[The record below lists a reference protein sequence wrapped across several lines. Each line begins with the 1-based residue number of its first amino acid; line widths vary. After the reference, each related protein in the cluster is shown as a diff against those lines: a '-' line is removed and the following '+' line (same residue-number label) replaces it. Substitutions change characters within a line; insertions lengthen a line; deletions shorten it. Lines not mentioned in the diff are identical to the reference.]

1 MRFSLRKRVVIFK
14 APPYKRRLVFSL
26 VTVGGLL
33 LASLAS
39 FWLVD
44 FRIRPGLQ
52 ELARVRARQ
61 IAIES
66 IQKTVQSQI
75 APELEYAE
83 LVELRLTAA
92 GKVAY
97 LQSKTG
103 AINRIST
110 KTTLIVQQCLNK
122 LHSETVRIPVGQIIG
137 LKSLAGY
144 GPLLPVKIIPVGVV
158 ESSIKDRFE
167 SVGINQIR
175 HKIYVRI
182 KTAVKI
188 AAPLIGDEIVIVTDV
203 PLTETIIM
211 GEVPNLYL
219 GIGGN
224 IFPKTGALAK

>member
-14 APPYKRRLVFSL
+14 APPYKHRLIFSL
-26 VTVGGLL
+26 VTVGGFLL
-33 LASLAS
+33 VSLAS
-39 FWLVD
+39 FWLID
-44 FRIRPGLQ
+44 FGIRPGLK

-97 LQSKTG
+97 LHSKTG
-103 AINRIST
+103 AINQIST

-122 LHSETVRIPVGQIIG
+122 LHSETVRIPLGQVFG
-137 LKSLAGY
+137 LKTLAGY
-144 GPLLPVKIIPVGVV
+144 GPLLPVKMIPVGVV
-158 ESSIKDRFE
+158 ESIIQDRFD

-182 KTAVKI
+182 KTTIKM
-188 AAPLIGDEIVIVTDV
+188 AAPFIGDEIVIVTDV

-219 GIGGN
+219 GAGGT
-224 IFPKTGALAK
+224 ILPQTGD

>member
-26 VTVGGLL
+26 VTVGGFI
-33 LASLAS
+33 LASLVS
-39 FWLVD
+39 FWVID
-44 FRIRPGLQ
+44 FRIRPSLR

-75 APELEYAE
+75 APELEYDE
-83 LVELRLTAA
+83 LVELRLTAE

-103 AINRIST
+103 AINRISS
-110 KTTLIVQQCLNK
+110 KTTLTVQQGLQN
-122 LHSETVRIPVGQIIG
+122 LHSETVGIPLGQIFG
-137 LKSLAGY
+137 LKTLASY

-158 ESSIKDRFE
+158 ESSIKDRFD

-182 KTAVKI
+182 ETTIKMVV
-188 AAPLIGDEIVIVTDV
+188 PLVGDEIIIVTDV

-219 GIGGN
+219 GTRGTIL
-224 IFPKTGALAK
+224 PKTGD